1 MQTGGRPWTVPVGS
15 FSRPLP
21 GGKGD
26 TSDASA
32 AAAAAA
38 ELDAASSDVLGVSG
52 GPSLLA
58 SNGAEVDELHR
69 AYRIMELTRKQNSEE
84 SANTLRMQRQQ
95 IDKLKKDNDRLKE
108 DLALETRQAR
118 QANNISGTAQ
128 IAKLQDQGDIYTR
141 KIETERRRL
150 EDLDKQIKRLQNAI
164 LLQRKEMGGVHAT
177 RDSNSS
183 VQKSIRILEN
193 RLDKALVK
201 FNEALAHNKSLREQ
215 IDNLRRERVVFDGIY
230 HKLARELARKKAHM
244 HALMA
249 EANRATEVRLA
260 AQQEMVALKQAAD
273 KEQEH
278 FEQEWKALGLLIDR
292 DRRAKENAHKAADR
306 ERLMGSGT
314 RGGDP
319 AMEAEAALRRKV
331 TKGAWGIA
339 TDKASIHLSME
350 KVQAYEEAFAAIQK
364 ATRITDIDALVAE
377 FVQAEDANF
386 SLFNYVN
393 DLANEVEKV
402 EEQQNQL
409 REQIARLRGA
419 RPPVAPGASPSS
431 SSTTAA
437 TLAAD
442 GSVIAS
448 SDQTDL
454 ERKKLL
460 AELDAKLQKYKER
473 ARGSE
478 EKFAASSAT
487 LQALKAGVGAI
498 FTRLGCGASLAPSG
512 KDQPQQQQVVLLGG
526 DAGVTES
533 NIMQYLGLIEAR
545 TNELLGAYR
554 RHRDESGLAPS
565 SLAPTAREE
574 LQRMQRAAAAAEA
587 GSGYSS
593 VAPTQRAGSSAEP
606 LTIRAPS
613 AGGVGHHG
621 HNGFGAGGQDDEE
634 DLEGELG
641 EDARPLSH
649 EQLQQ
654 SARRRIEQ
662 QQHGSD
668 Y

>member
-1 MQTGGRPWTVPVGS
+1 MQFGGRPWTVPVGS

-21 GGKGD
+21 KD
-26 TSDASA
+26 VPPANA
-32 AAAAAA
+32 AASGADG
-38 ELDAASSDVLGVSG
+38 EFDAGSDVLGVS
-52 GPSLLA
+52 PSLLA
-58 SNGAEVDELHR
+58 SNGGSSSAEVDELHR
-69 AYRIMELTRKQNSEE
+69 AYRIMELTRKQHSEE

-95 IDKLKKDNDRLKE
+95 IDKLKKDTDRLKE

-141 KIETERRRL
+141 KIETEKRRL
-150 EDLDKQIKRLQNAI
+150 EELDKQIKRLQNAI

-177 RDSNSS
+177 RDSNTG

-201 FNEALAHNKSLREQ
+201 FNEALAHNKSLRES

-244 HALMA
+244 HSLMS

-260 AQQEMVALKQAAD
+260 AQQEMVALKAAAD

-306 ERLMGSGT
+306 ERMMGSGGMRT
-314 RGGDP
+314 GGGGDP
-319 AMEAEAALRRKV
+319 AMEAEALLRRKV

-364 ATRITDIDALVAE
+364 ATRITDIDALVSE
-377 FVQAEDANF
+377 FVTAEDANF

-402 EEQQNQL
+402 EEQQNQVK
-409 REQIARLRGA
+409 EQIARLRGA
-419 RPPVAPGASPSS
+419 RPAPAPGSS
-431 SSTTAA
+431 SAVVPA
-437 TLAAD
+437 GAD
-442 GSVIAS
+442 GAAAAAALSA
-448 SDQTDL
+448 DQTDL

-460 AELDAKLQKYKER
+460 AELDDKLHKYATR
-473 ARGSE
+473 ARASE
-478 EKFAASSAT
+478 ERFAASSAT

-498 FTRLGCGASLAPSG
+498 FTRLGCGSSLVKPSSSSDAS
-512 KDQPQQQQVVLLGG
+512 QPQQQQVVLLGG

-545 TNELLGAYR
+545 TNELLHAYA
-554 RHRDESGLAPS
+554 RHRDDHGAADTQAATSG
-565 SLAPTAREE
+565 EE
-574 LQRMQRAAAAAEA
+574 LQRTQRADAASA
-587 GSGYSS
+587 YSS
-593 VAPTQRAGSSAEP
+593 AAPTQRAGGADTLS
-606 LTIRAPS
+606 IRAPS
-613 AGGVGHHG
+613 AGGSAFSNSGGGGGDGH
-621 HNGFGAGGQDDEE
+621 DDEDE
-634 DLEGELG
+634 DGELA

-654 SARRRIEQ
+654 TARRQLQ
-662 QQHGSD
+662 QQADG